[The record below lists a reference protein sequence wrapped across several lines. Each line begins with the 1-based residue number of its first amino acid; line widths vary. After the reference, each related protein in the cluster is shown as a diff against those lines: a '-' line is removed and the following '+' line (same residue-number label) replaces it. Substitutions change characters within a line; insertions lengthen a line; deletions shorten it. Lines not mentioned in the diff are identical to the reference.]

1 MLFVCFSLVE
11 AAGGKALPCVVDV
24 RDEQQINSAVEKAV
38 ERFGGSPLILTES
51 LDIDKIL
58 IEELPVEA
66 GNHG

>member
-38 ERFGGSPLILTES
+38 ERFGGRPLILTES
-51 LDIDKIL
+51 LDIDKI
-58 IEELPVEA
+58 
-66 GNHG
+66 